1 MNKEEWLSQ
10 FEEKYNRKPS
20 PAEFIAAKK
29 NNEFNVEN
37 SKDIE
42 YNNTEVSSISMD
54 TLDSEI
60 KLAETYLD
68 RKDLEKT
75 NSENITVNEE
85 NVQEHKKEIEEDK
98 IFCVKCGKSNFRTS
112 DYCVSCGSRVNN
124 SSTMNSF
131 ISDIS
136 EKFFT
141 VSSIAGK
148 KTKELTKSLQVN
160 TQIYTENK
168 KREKLLLVLGNA
180 YYNSRETRLDD
191 PFAELI
197 EEIHKIDISIEQLRD
212 FE

>member
-68 RKDLEKT
+68 KKDLEKT
-75 NSENITVNEE
+75 NFENIIVNEE
-85 NVQEHKKEIEEDK
+85 YKQEHKKEIEEGK
-98 IFCVKCGKSNFRTS
+98 IFCVKCGKPNFRTS

-131 ISDIS
+131 ISDVS

-148 KTKELTKSLQVN
+148 KTMELTKSLQ
-160 TQIYTENK
+160 
-168 KREKLLLVLGNA
+168 LLQYLVL
-180 YYNSRETRLDD
+180 LKV
-191 PFAELI
+191 P
-197 EEIHKIDISIEQLRD
+197 
-212 FE
+212 

>member
-1 MNKEEWLSQ
+1 MNKEEWLTQ

-37 SKDIE
+37 SKDIK
-42 YNNTEVSSISMD
+42 YNNVESSSISVD
-54 TLDSEI
+54 ALD
-60 KLAETYLD
+60 K
-68 RKDLEKT
+68 KVLEKT
-75 NSENITVNEE
+75 DSENITVNEE
-85 NVQEHKKEIEEDK
+85 YVQEHKKAIEEDK
-98 IFCVKCGKSNFRTS
+98 IFCVKCGKPNFRTS

-131 ISDIS
+131 ISDVS
-136 EKFFT
+136 EKLFT

-148 KTKELTKSLQVN
+148 KTKELTKSLQAN

-168 KREKLLLVLGNA
+168 KREKLLLALGNA
-180 YYNSRETRLDD
+180 YYNSRENRLDD

>member
-20 PAEFIAAKK
+20 PAEFIEAKK

-37 SKDIE
+37 SKDIK
-42 YNNTEVSSISMD
+42 YNNVESSSISAD
-54 TLDSEI
+54 ALD
-60 KLAETYLD
+60 K
-68 RKDLEKT
+68 KVLEKT
-75 NSENITVNEE
+75 DSENITVNEE
-85 NVQEHKKEIEEDK
+85 YVQEHKKAIEEDK
-98 IFCVKCGKSNFRTS
+98 IFCVKCGKPNFRTS

-131 ISDIS
+131 ISDVS

-141 VSSIAGK
+141 VSSKAGK
-148 KTKELTKSLQVN
+148 KTKELTKSLQAN

-168 KREKLLLVLGNA
+168 KREKLLLALGNA

>member
-1 MNKEEWLSQ
+1 MNKEEWLTQ

-37 SKDIE
+37 SKDIK
-42 YNNTEVSSISMD
+42 YNNVESSSISVD
-54 TLDSEI
+54 ALD
-60 KLAETYLD
+60 K
-68 RKDLEKT
+68 KVLEKT
-75 NSENITVNEE
+75 DSENITVNEE
-85 NVQEHKKEIEEDK
+85 YVQEHKKAIEEDK
-98 IFCVKCGKSNFRTS
+98 IFCVKCGKPNFRTS

-131 ISDIS
+131 ISDVS
-136 EKFFT
+136 EKFFS
-141 VSSIAGK
+141 VSSKAGK
-148 KTKELTKSLQVN
+148 KTKELTKSLQAN

-168 KREKLLLVLGNA
+168 KREKLLLALGNA

-197 EEIHKIDISIEQLRD
+197 EEIHKIDVSIEQLRD

>member
-20 PAEFIAAKK
+20 PAEFIEAKK

-37 SKDIE
+37 SKDIK
-42 YNNTEVSSISMD
+42 YNNVESSSISVD
-54 TLDSEI
+54 ALD
-60 KLAETYLD
+60 K
-68 RKDLEKT
+68 KVLEKT
-75 NSENITVNEE
+75 DSENITVNEE
-85 NVQEHKKEIEEDK
+85 YVQEHKKAIEEDK
-98 IFCVKCGKSNFRTS
+98 IFCVKCGKPNFRTS

-131 ISDIS
+131 ISDVS
-136 EKFFT
+136 EKLFT

-148 KTKELTKSLQVN
+148 KTKELTKSLQAN

-168 KREKLLLVLGNA
+168 KRQKLLLALGDA

-212 FE
+212 FD

>member
-37 SKDIE
+37 SKDIK
-42 YNNTEVSSISMD
+42 YNNVESSSISVD
-54 TLDSEI
+54 ALD
-60 KLAETYLD
+60 K
-68 RKDLEKT
+68 KVLEKT
-75 NSENITVNEE
+75 DSENITVNEE
-85 NVQEHKKEIEEDK
+85 YVQEHKKAIEEDK
-98 IFCVKCGKSNFRTS
+98 IFCVKCGKPNFRTS

-131 ISDIS
+131 ISDVS

-141 VSSIAGK
+141 VSSKAGK
-148 KTKELTKSLQVN
+148 KTKELTKSLQAN

-168 KREKLLLVLGNA
+168 KREKLLLALGNA

>member
-1 MNKEEWLSQ
+1 MKRNTVENQVQQSTSSDFALDKSVH
-10 FEEKYNRKPS
+10 
-20 PAEFIAAKK
+20 
-29 NNEFNVEN
+29 EFNVEN

-42 YNNTEVSSISMD
+42 YNNAEVSSISMD
-54 TLDSEI
+54 RLDSEI

-68 RKDLEKT
+68 KKDLEKT
-75 NSENITVNEE
+75 NFENIIVNEE

-98 IFCVKCGKSNFRTS
+98 IFCVKCGKPNFRTS

-131 ISDIS
+131 ISDVS

-168 KREKLLLVLGNA
+168 KRDKLLLALGNA
-180 YYNSRETRLDD
+180 YYNSREDRLDD

>member
-37 SKDIE
+37 SKDIK
-42 YNNTEVSSISMD
+42 YNNVESSSISVD
-54 TLDSEI
+54 ALD
-60 KLAETYLD
+60 K
-68 RKDLEKT
+68 KVLEKT
-75 NSENITVNEE
+75 DSENITVNEE
-85 NVQEHKKEIEEDK
+85 YVQEHKKAIEEDK
-98 IFCVKCGKSNFRTS
+98 IFCVKCGKPNFRTS

-131 ISDIS
+131 ISDVS

-141 VSSIAGK
+141 VSSKAGK
-148 KTKELTKSLQVN
+148 KTKELTKSLQAN

-168 KREKLLLVLGNA
+168 KREKLLLALGNA
-180 YYNSRETRLDD
+180 YYNSRENRLDD

>member
-20 PAEFIAAKK
+20 PAEFIEAKK

-37 SKDIE
+37 SKDIK
-42 YNNTEVSSISMD
+42 YNNVESSSISVD
-54 TLDSEI
+54 ALD
-60 KLAETYLD
+60 K
-68 RKDLEKT
+68 KVLEKT
-75 NSENITVNEE
+75 DSENITVNEE
-85 NVQEHKKEIEEDK
+85 YVQEHKKAIEEDK
-98 IFCVKCGKSNFRTS
+98 IFCVKCGKPNFRTS

-131 ISDIS
+131 ISDVS

-141 VSSIAGK
+141 VSSKAGK
-148 KTKELTKSLQVN
+148 KTKELTKSLQAN

-168 KREKLLLVLGNA
+168 KREKLLLALGNA

>member
-1 MNKEEWLSQ
+1 MNKEEWLYQ

-37 SKDIE
+37 SKDIK
-42 YNNTEVSSISMD
+42 YNNVESSSISVD
-54 TLDSEI
+54 ALD
-60 KLAETYLD
+60 K
-68 RKDLEKT
+68 KVLEKT
-75 NSENITVNEE
+75 DSENITVNEE
-85 NVQEHKKEIEEDK
+85 YVQEHKKAIEEDK
-98 IFCVKCGKSNFRTS
+98 IFCVKCGKPNFRTS

-131 ISDIS
+131 ISDVS
-136 EKFFT
+136 EKFFI
-141 VSSIAGK
+141 VSSKAGK
-148 KTKELTKSLQVN
+148 KTKELTKSLQAN

-168 KREKLLLVLGNA
+168 KREKLLLALGNA
-180 YYNSRETRLDD
+180 YYNSRENRLDD

>member
-1 MNKEEWLSQ
+1 MNKEEWLYQ

-37 SKDIE
+37 SKDIK
-42 YNNTEVSSISMD
+42 YNNVESSSISVD
-54 TLDSEI
+54 ALD
-60 KLAETYLD
+60 K
-68 RKDLEKT
+68 KVLEKT
-75 NSENITVNEE
+75 DSENITVNEE
-85 NVQEHKKEIEEDK
+85 YVQEHKKVIEEDK
-98 IFCVKCGKSNFRTS
+98 IFCVKCGKPNFRTS

-131 ISDIS
+131 ISDVS
-136 EKFFT
+136 EKFFI
-141 VSSIAGK
+141 VSSKAGK
-148 KTKELTKSLQVN
+148 KTKELTKSLQAN

-168 KREKLLLVLGNA
+168 KREKLLLALGNA
-180 YYNSRETRLDD
+180 YYNSRENRLDD

>member
-20 PAEFIAAKK
+20 PAEFIEAKK

-37 SKDIE
+37 SKDIK
-42 YNNTEVSSISMD
+42 YNNVESSSISVD
-54 TLDSEI
+54 ALD
-60 KLAETYLD
+60 K
-68 RKDLEKT
+68 KVLEKT
-75 NSENITVNEE
+75 DSENITVNEE
-85 NVQEHKKEIEEDK
+85 YVQEHKKAIEEYK
-98 IFCVKCGKSNFRTS
+98 IFCVKCGKPNFRTS

-131 ISDIS
+131 ISDVS
-136 EKFFT
+136 EKLFT

-148 KTKELTKSLQVN
+148 KTKELTKSLQAN

-168 KREKLLLVLGNA
+168 KREKLLLALGNA
-180 YYNSRETRLDD
+180 YYNSRENRLDD

>member
-20 PAEFIAAKK
+20 PAEFIEAKK

-37 SKDIE
+37 SKDIK
-42 YNNTEVSSISMD
+42 YNNVESSSISVD
-54 TLDSEI
+54 ALD
-60 KLAETYLD
+60 K
-68 RKDLEKT
+68 KVLEKT
-75 NSENITVNEE
+75 DSENITVNEE
-85 NVQEHKKEIEEDK
+85 YVQEHKKAIEEDK
-98 IFCVKCGKSNFRTS
+98 IFCVKCGKPNFRTS

-131 ISDIS
+131 ISDVS
-136 EKFFT
+136 EKLFT

-148 KTKELTKSLQVN
+148 KTKELTKSLQAN

-168 KREKLLLVLGNA
+168 KREKLLLALGNA
-180 YYNSRETRLDD
+180 YYNSRENRLDD

>member
-1 MNKEEWLSQ
+1 MNKEEWLTQ

-37 SKDIE
+37 SKDIK
-42 YNNTEVSSISMD
+42 YNNVESSSISVD
-54 TLDSEI
+54 ALD
-60 KLAETYLD
+60 K
-68 RKDLEKT
+68 KVLEKT
-75 NSENITVNEE
+75 DSENITVNEE
-85 NVQEHKKEIEEDK
+85 YVQEHKKAIEEDK
-98 IFCVKCGKSNFRTS
+98 IFCVKCGKPNFRTS

-131 ISDIS
+131 ISDVS
-136 EKFFT
+136 EKFFI
-141 VSSIAGK
+141 VSSKAGK
-148 KTKELTKSLQVN
+148 KTKELTKSLQAN

-168 KREKLLLVLGNA
+168 KREKLLLALGNA
-180 YYNSRETRLDD
+180 YYNSRENRLDD

-212 FE
+212 FD

>member
-20 PAEFIAAKK
+20 PAEFIEAKK

-37 SKDIE
+37 SKDIK
-42 YNNTEVSSISMD
+42 YNNVESSSISVD
-54 TLDSEI
+54 ALD
-60 KLAETYLD
+60 K
-68 RKDLEKT
+68 KVLEKT
-75 NSENITVNEE
+75 DSENITVNEE
-85 NVQEHKKEIEEDK
+85 YVQEHKKAIEEDK
-98 IFCVKCGKSNFRTS
+98 IFCVKCGKPNFRTS

-131 ISDIS
+131 ISDVS
-136 EKFFT
+136 EKFFI
-141 VSSIAGK
+141 VSSKAGK
-148 KTKELTKSLQVN
+148 KTKELTKSLQAN

-168 KREKLLLVLGNA
+168 KREKLLLALGNA
-180 YYNSRETRLDD
+180 YYNSRENRLDD

>member
-1 MNKEEWLSQ
+1 
-10 FEEKYNRKPS
+10 
-20 PAEFIAAKK
+20 
-29 NNEFNVEN
+29 
-37 SKDIE
+37 
-42 YNNTEVSSISMD
+42 
-54 TLDSEI
+54 
-60 KLAETYLD
+60 
-68 RKDLEKT
+68 
-75 NSENITVNEE
+75 
-85 NVQEHKKEIEEDK
+85 
-98 IFCVKCGKSNFRTS
+98 
-112 DYCVSCGSRVNN
+112 
-124 SSTMNSF
+124 MNSF

>member
-1 MNKEEWLSQ
+1 MNKEEWLTQ

-37 SKDIE
+37 SKDIK
-42 YNNTEVSSISMD
+42 YNNVESSSISVD
-54 TLDSEI
+54 ALD
-60 KLAETYLD
+60 K
-68 RKDLEKT
+68 KVLEKT
-75 NSENITVNEE
+75 DSENITVNEE
-85 NVQEHKKEIEEDK
+85 YVQEHKKAIEEDK
-98 IFCVKCGKSNFRTS
+98 IFCVKCGKPNFRTS

-131 ISDIS
+131 ISDVS

-141 VSSIAGK
+141 VSSKAGK
-148 KTKELTKSLQVN
+148 KTKELTKSLQAN

-168 KREKLLLVLGNA
+168 KREKLLLALGNA
-180 YYNSRETRLDD
+180 YYNSRENRLDD

>member
-37 SKDIE
+37 SKDIK
-42 YNNTEVSSISMD
+42 YNNVESSSISVD
-54 TLDSEI
+54 ALD
-60 KLAETYLD
+60 K
-68 RKDLEKT
+68 KVLEKT
-75 NSENITVNEE
+75 DSENITVNEE
-85 NVQEHKKEIEEDK
+85 YVQEHKKAIEEDK
-98 IFCVKCGKSNFRTS
+98 IFCVKCGKPNFRTS

-131 ISDIS
+131 ISDVS
-136 EKFFT
+136 EKLFT

-148 KTKELTKSLQVN
+148 KTKELTKSLQAN

-168 KREKLLLVLGNA
+168 KREKLLLALGNA
-180 YYNSRETRLDD
+180 YYNSRENRLDD

>member
-1 MNKEEWLSQ
+1 MNKEEWLTQ

-20 PAEFIAAKK
+20 PAEFIEAKK

-37 SKDIE
+37 SKDIK
-42 YNNTEVSSISMD
+42 YNNVESSSISVD
-54 TLDSEI
+54 ALD
-60 KLAETYLD
+60 K
-68 RKDLEKT
+68 KVLEKT
-75 NSENITVNEE
+75 DSENITVNEE
-85 NVQEHKKEIEEDK
+85 YVQEHKKVIEEDK
-98 IFCVKCGKSNFRTS
+98 IFCVKCGKPNFRIS

-131 ISDIS
+131 ISDVS
-136 EKFFT
+136 EKLFT

-148 KTKELTKSLQVN
+148 KTKELTKSLQAN

-168 KREKLLLVLGNA
+168 KRQKLLLALGDA

-212 FE
+212 FD

>member
-37 SKDIE
+37 SKDIK
-42 YNNTEVSSISMD
+42 YNNVESSSISVD
-54 TLDSEI
+54 ALD
-60 KLAETYLD
+60 K
-68 RKDLEKT
+68 KVLEKT
-75 NSENITVNEE
+75 DSENITVNEE
-85 NVQEHKKEIEEDK
+85 YVQEHKKAIEEDK
-98 IFCVKCGKSNFRTS
+98 IFCVKCGKPNFRTS

-131 ISDIS
+131 ISDVS
-136 EKFFT
+136 EKLFT

-148 KTKELTKSLQVN
+148 KTKELTKSLQAN

-168 KREKLLLVLGNA
+168 KRQKLLLALGDA

-212 FE
+212 FD

>member
-1 MNKEEWLSQ
+1 MNKEEWLTQ

-37 SKDIE
+37 SKDIK
-42 YNNTEVSSISMD
+42 YNNVESSSISVD
-54 TLDSEI
+54 ALD
-60 KLAETYLD
+60 K
-68 RKDLEKT
+68 KVLEKT
-75 NSENITVNEE
+75 DSENITVNEE
-85 NVQEHKKEIEEDK
+85 YVQEHKKAIEEDK
-98 IFCVKCGKSNFRTS
+98 IFCVKCGKPNFRTS

-131 ISDIS
+131 ISDVS
-136 EKFFT
+136 EKLFT

-148 KTKELTKSLQVN
+148 KTKELTKSLQAN

-168 KREKLLLVLGNA
+168 KRQKLLLALGDA

-212 FE
+212 FD

>member
-20 PAEFIAAKK
+20 PAEFIEAKK

-37 SKDIE
+37 SKDIK
-42 YNNTEVSSISMD
+42 YNNVESSSISVD
-54 TLDSEI
+54 ALD
-60 KLAETYLD
+60 K
-68 RKDLEKT
+68 KVLEKT
-75 NSENITVNEE
+75 DSENITVNEE
-85 NVQEHKKEIEEDK
+85 YVQEHKKAIEEDK
-98 IFCVKCGKSNFRTS
+98 IFCVKCGKPNFRTS

-131 ISDIS
+131 ISDVS
-136 EKFFT
+136 EKFFI
-141 VSSIAGK
+141 VSSKAGK
-148 KTKELTKSLQVN
+148 KTKELTKSLQAN

-168 KREKLLLVLGNA
+168 KREKLLLALGNA

>member
-20 PAEFIAAKK
+20 PAEFIEAKK

-37 SKDIE
+37 SKDIK
-42 YNNTEVSSISMD
+42 YNNVESSSISVD
-54 TLDSEI
+54 ALD
-60 KLAETYLD
+60 K
-68 RKDLEKT
+68 KVLEKT
-75 NSENITVNEE
+75 DSENITVNEE
-85 NVQEHKKEIEEDK
+85 YVQEHKKAIEEDK
-98 IFCVKCGKSNFRTS
+98 IFCVKCGKPNFRTS

-131 ISDIS
+131 ISDVS

-141 VSSIAGK
+141 VSSKAGK
-148 KTKELTKSLQVN
+148 KTKELTKSLQAN

-168 KREKLLLVLGNA
+168 KREKLLLALGNA

-197 EEIHKIDISIEQLRD
+197 EEIHKIDISIEQLRN

>member
-20 PAEFIAAKK
+20 PAEFIEAKK

-37 SKDIE
+37 SKDIK
-42 YNNTEVSSISMD
+42 YNNVESSSISVD
-54 TLDSEI
+54 ALD
-60 KLAETYLD
+60 K
-68 RKDLEKT
+68 KVLEKT
-75 NSENITVNEE
+75 DSENITVNEE
-85 NVQEHKKEIEEDK
+85 YVQEHKKAIEEDK
-98 IFCVKCGKSNFRTS
+98 IFCVKCGKPNFRTS

-124 SSTMNSF
+124 SSTKNSF
-131 ISDIS
+131 ISDVS
-136 EKFFT
+136 EKLFT

-148 KTKELTKSLQVN
+148 KTKELTKSLQAN

-168 KREKLLLVLGNA
+168 KREKLLLALGDA

>member
-1 MNKEEWLSQ
+1 MNKEEWLTQ

-37 SKDIE
+37 SKDIK
-42 YNNTEVSSISMD
+42 YNNVESSSISVD
-54 TLDSEI
+54 ALD
-60 KLAETYLD
+60 K
-68 RKDLEKT
+68 KVLEKT
-75 NSENITVNEE
+75 DSENITVNEE
-85 NVQEHKKEIEEDK
+85 YVQEHKKAIEEDK
-98 IFCVKCGKSNFRTS
+98 IFCVKCGKPNFRTS

-131 ISDIS
+131 ISDVS
-136 EKFFT
+136 EKFFI
-141 VSSIAGK
+141 VSSKAGK
-148 KTKELTKSLQVN
+148 KTKELTKSLQAN

-168 KREKLLLVLGNA
+168 KREKLLLALGNA
-180 YYNSRETRLDD
+180 YYNSRENRLDD

>member
-1 MNKEEWLSQ
+1 MNKEEWLTQ

-20 PAEFIAAKK
+20 PAEFIEAKK

-37 SKDIE
+37 SKDIK
-42 YNNTEVSSISMD
+42 YNNVESSSISVD
-54 TLDSEI
+54 ALD
-60 KLAETYLD
+60 K
-68 RKDLEKT
+68 KVLEKT
-75 NSENITVNEE
+75 DSENITVNEE
-85 NVQEHKKEIEEDK
+85 YVQEHKKAIEEDK
-98 IFCVKCGKSNFRTS
+98 IFCVKCGKPNFRTS

-131 ISDIS
+131 ISDVS
-136 EKFFT
+136 EKFFI
-141 VSSIAGK
+141 VSSKAGK
-148 KTKELTKSLQVN
+148 KTKELTKSLQAN

-168 KREKLLLVLGNA
+168 KREKLLLALGNA
-180 YYNSRETRLDD
+180 YYNSRENRLDD

>member
-29 NNEFNVEN
+29 NNEFNEEN
-37 SKDIE
+37 SKDIK
-42 YNNTEVSSISMD
+42 YNNVESSSISVD
-54 TLDSEI
+54 ALD
-60 KLAETYLD
+60 K
-68 RKDLEKT
+68 KVLEKT
-75 NSENITVNEE
+75 DSENITVNEE
-85 NVQEHKKEIEEDK
+85 YVQEHKKAIEEDK
-98 IFCVKCGKSNFRTS
+98 IFCVKCGKPNFRTS

-131 ISDIS
+131 ISDVS
-136 EKFFT
+136 EKLFT

-148 KTKELTKSLQVN
+148 KTKELTKSLQAN

-168 KREKLLLVLGNA
+168 KREKLLLALGNA
-180 YYNSRETRLDD
+180 YYNSRENRLDD

>member
-37 SKDIE
+37 SKDIK
-42 YNNTEVSSISMD
+42 YNNVESSSISVD
-54 TLDSEI
+54 ALD
-60 KLAETYLD
+60 K
-68 RKDLEKT
+68 KVLEKT
-75 NSENITVNEE
+75 DSENITVNEE
-85 NVQEHKKEIEEDK
+85 YVQEHKKVIEEDK
-98 IFCVKCGKSNFRTS
+98 IFCVKCGKPNFRTS

-131 ISDIS
+131 ISDVS
-136 EKFFT
+136 EKLFT

-148 KTKELTKSLQVN
+148 KTKELTKSLQAN

-168 KREKLLLVLGNA
+168 KREKLLLALGNA
-180 YYNSRETRLDD
+180 YYNSRENRLDD

>member
-20 PAEFIAAKK
+20 PAEFIEAKK

-37 SKDIE
+37 SKDIK
-42 YNNTEVSSISMD
+42 YNNVESSSISVD
-54 TLDSEI
+54 ALD
-60 KLAETYLD
+60 K
-68 RKDLEKT
+68 KVLEKT
-75 NSENITVNEE
+75 DSENITVNEE
-85 NVQEHKKEIEEDK
+85 YVQEHKKAIEEDK
-98 IFCVKCGKSNFRTS
+98 IFCVKCGKPNFRTS

-124 SSTMNSF
+124 SSTKNSF
-131 ISDIS
+131 ISDVS

-141 VSSIAGK
+141 VSSKAGK
-148 KTKELTKSLQVN
+148 KTKELTKSLQAN

-168 KREKLLLVLGNA
+168 KREKLLLALGNA